1 MNIKSRNEFLLQLTS
16 TEATI
21 STYFNSCVHRVFDA
35 SILGFHDIVRG
46 TFKATLQS
54 EKNALTDR
62 LSRINENL
70 REVSRIDSVLDRQHI
85 KGTLLTEMFKS
96 GFQYNIIL

>member
-1 MNIKSRNEFLLQLTS
+1 M
-16 TEATI
+16 
-21 STYFNSCVHRVFDA
+21 HRVFDA

-62 LSRINENL
+62 LGRINENL
-70 REVSRIDSVLDRQHI
+70 REVSRIDSVLDRQHM
-85 KGTLLTEMFKS
+85 KGTLLTEMFKP
-96 GFQYNIIL
+96 GFLVFLLVIMTSYR